1 MSAPRLLSPAV
12 LLMLLALAAG
22 AVAPATARHPA
33 TEQELLDR
41 IQREQNPVSKSKL
54 ELRLGRL
61 KMQQALNAYGQGRI
75 DQGKSLLDGYLD
87 RVKSC
92 WQTLKGSGRNA
103 VKQPQ
108 GFRELDIALRED
120 SRTLE
125 DLGHRVSYFDRAPVE
140 QTLGEINRVHDEVIH
155 ALFPS
160 VPVERDQNKP
170 APSQPPHTT
179 SGKSGP

>member
-1 MSAPRLLSPAV
+1 MSSRRRLTFALLLTVLAV
-12 LLMLLALAAG
+12 
-22 AVAPATARHPA
+22 VSPATASAKDRRPDS
-33 TEQELLDR
+33 EQDLLDR
-41 IQREQNPVSKSKL
+41 IQREQNPVRRSKL

-61 KMQQALNAYGQGRI
+61 KMQQAIDAYGQGSI
-75 DQGKSLLDGYLD
+75 DRGKSLLDGYLD

-125 DLGHRVSYFDRAPVE
+125 DMSKRISYFDREPVE
-140 QTLGEINRVHDEVIH
+140 QTMQEVNHVHDEVLH

-160 VPVERDQNKP
+160 LPGAPDKP
-170 APSQPPHTT
+170 APAQPPKTGYKGN
-179 SGKSGP
+179 S

>member
-1 MSAPRLLSPAV
+1 MSSLRPLICAF
-12 LLMLLALAAG
+12 LLMVL
-22 AVAPATARHPA
+22 AVASVAAAAKERRLDS
-33 TEQELLDR
+33 EQDLLDR
-41 IQREQNPVSKSKL
+41 IQREQDPVRKSKL

-61 KMQQALNAYGQGRI
+61 KMQQAAEAYDQGQI
-75 DQGKSLLDGYLD
+75 DQGKSLLAGYLN

-92 WQTLKGSGRNA
+92 WQILKGSGRNA

-125 DLGHRVSYFDRAPVE
+125 DMARRISYYDREPVE
-140 QTLGEINRVHDEVIH
+140 QTMEEMNHVHDEVLH

-160 VPVERDQNKP
+160 LPVAPNKA
-170 APSQPPHTT
+170 APVQPPKADAKGD
-179 SGKSGP
+179 S

>member
-1 MSAPRLLSPAV
+1 MISRRLLTSALLLTVLAV
-12 LLMLLALAAG
+12 VSLVAASAKERRSDSEQDLLA
-22 AVAPATARHPA
+22 
-33 TEQELLDR
+33 R
-41 IQREQNPVSKSKL
+41 IEREQDPVRKSKL

-61 KMQQALNAYGQGRI
+61 KMQQALDAYGEGRI

-120 SRTLE
+120 GRTLE
-125 DLGHRVSYFDRAPVE
+125 DMSKRISYFDREPVE
-140 QTLGEINRVHDEVIH
+140 QTMQQMNHVHDEVLH

-160 VPVERDQNKP
+160 LPVAPEKP
-170 APSQPPHTT
+170 APAPPSKTGEKGD
-179 SGKSGP
+179 S

>member
-1 MSAPRLLSPAV
+1 MSWRHLTFTLLLTVLAV
-12 LLMLLALAAG
+12 VSLG
-22 AVAPATARHPA
+22 TASAKDRR
-33 TEQELLDR
+33 TDSEQDLLDR
-41 IQREQNPVSKSKL
+41 IQREQNPVRRSKL
-54 ELRLGRL
+54 EIRLGRL
-61 KMQQALNAYGQGRI
+61 KMQQAIDAYGQGRI

-125 DLGHRVSYFDRAPVE
+125 DMSKRISYFDREPVE
-140 QTLGEINRVHDEVIH
+140 QTMQEVNQVHDEVLH

-160 VPVERDQNKP
+160 LPGAPDKP
-170 APSQPPHTT
+170 SPAQPPKAGDQGN
-179 SGKSGP
+179 S

>member
-1 MSAPRLLSPAV
+1 MSSRRPLTFALLLTV
-12 LLMLLALAAG
+12 LVVVSLAA
-22 AVAPATARHPA
+22 ASTHDRRPDS
-33 TEQELLDR
+33 EQDLLDR
-41 IQREQNPVSKSKL
+41 IQREQNPVRRAKL

-61 KMQQALNAYGQGRI
+61 KMQQAVDAYGQGRI

-125 DLGHRVSYFDRAPVE
+125 DMSKRISYFDREPVE
-140 QTLGEINRVHDEVIH
+140 QTMQEMNHVHDEVLH

-160 VPVERDQNKP
+160 LPAAPEKPPPV
-170 APSQPPHTT
+170 QPPKTDEKGD
-179 SGKSGP
+179 S

>member
-1 MSAPRLLSPAV
+1 MSSRRPLTCAILLTVLAV
-12 LLMLLALAAG
+12 VSLAA
-22 AVAPATARHPA
+22 ASAKDRRSDS
-33 TEQELLDR
+33 EQDLLDR
-41 IQREQNPVSKSKL
+41 LQREQDPVRKSKL

-61 KMQQALNAYGQGRI
+61 KMQQAIDAYAKGSI

-92 WQTLKGSGRNA
+92 WQILKGSGRNA

-125 DLGHRVSYFDRAPVE
+125 DVSKRISYFDREPVE
-140 QTLGEINRVHDEVIH
+140 QTMEEVNRVHDEVLH

-160 VPVERDQNKP
+160 LPAEPNKP
-170 APSQPPHTT
+170 APAQPPKTGEKGD
-179 SGKSGP
+179 S

>member
-1 MSAPRLLSPAV
+1 MRSRRPLTFAFLLIVLAV
-12 LLMLLALAAG
+12 VFLAA
-22 AVAPATARHPA
+22 ASARNRRPDS
-33 TEQELLDR
+33 EQDLLDR

-92 WQTLKGSGRNA
+92 WQTLKRSGRNA

-125 DLGHRVSYFDRAPVE
+125 DMSKRISYFDREPVE
-140 QTLGEINRVHDEVIH
+140 QTMQEMNQVHDEALH

-160 VPVERDQNKP
+160 LPAAPDKP
-170 APSQPPHTT
+170 APAQPPKTGEKGD
-179 SGKSGP
+179 S

>member
-1 MSAPRLLSPAV
+1 MGSRRPLTFALLLTVLAV
-12 LLMLLALAAG
+12 VSLAAFS
-22 AVAPATARHPA
+22 AKDRRPDS
-33 TEQELLDR
+33 EQDLLDR
-41 IQREQNPVSKSKL
+41 IQREQNPVRKSKL

-61 KMQQALNAYGQGRI
+61 KMQQAIDAYGQGRI

-92 WQTLKGSGRNA
+92 WQILKGSGRNA

-125 DLGHRVSYFDRAPVE
+125 DMSKRISYFDREPVD
-140 QTLGEINRVHDEVIH
+140 QTMQGINQVHDEVLH

-160 VPVERDQNKP
+160 LPLGPDKP
-170 APSQPPHTT
+170 APAQPPKTGEKGD
-179 SGKSGP
+179 S